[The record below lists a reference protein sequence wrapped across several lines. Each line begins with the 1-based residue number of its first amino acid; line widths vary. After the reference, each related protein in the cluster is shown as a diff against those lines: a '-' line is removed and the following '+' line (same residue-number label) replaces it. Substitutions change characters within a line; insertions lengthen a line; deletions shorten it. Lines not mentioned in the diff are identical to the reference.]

1 MEKQERKMRKQKKNK
16 KVIIKSRAPIYAI
29 LGKGGAH
36 KSEKDY
42 NRQKAKK
49 EVKKIRS
56 DLES

>member
-1 MEKQERKMRKQKKNK
+1 MRKQKKSK
-16 KVIIKSRAPIYAI
+16 KVIIKPRTPIYAI

-49 EVKKIRS
+49 EVREILKNNPA
-56 DLES
+56 

>member
-1 MEKQERKMRKQKKNK
+1 MRKQKKSK
-16 KVIIKSRAPIYAI
+16 KLIIKPRAPIYAI

-49 EVKKIRS
+49 EVKKLRS